1 MHSFDQVRF
10 RGFEHEMKVV
20 AHQYISMDAPAGAL
34 ASLPESRQKG
44 PAVLVVSVNGF
55 PPIPAVK
62 HVVDGSGKFDAFFKP
77 CRGVLNDSL
86 ASRKP
91 TILSSRPDPAIM
103 RPRHHDTPDGKWE
116 MA

>member
-1 MHSFDQVRF
+1 MTALYRPWRTCPQRRRRRLKRMVHGPGGLKPVHSFDQVRF

-20 AHQYISMDAPAGAL
+20 AHQYISMDAPAGPL

-62 HVVDGSGKFDAFFKP
+62 NEIDGSGEFDARF
-77 CRGVLNDSL
+77 
-86 ASRKP
+86 
-91 TILSSRPDPAIM
+91 T
-103 RPRHHDTPDGKWE
+103 RPRGRS
-116 MA
+116 